1 MKKIIHWF
9 LFSTN
14 GQTILILLA
23 ALYIAGLLQND
34 IPQFR

>member
-9 LFSTN
+9 LFNQN

-23 ALYIAGLLQND
+23 ALYVAGLLQKD